1 MRKKYKLLFIGIY
14 LWINEM
20 YFLLNE
26 TNNNH
31 KTRNSQEFFPH
42 ETNTCITQFVFGE
55 NLGNIYAPISG
66 TPFGE

>member
-1 MRKKYKLLFIGIY
+1 MRCF
-14 LWINEM
+14 
-20 YFLLNE
+20 FLLNE

>member
-14 LWINEM
+14 LWINVM
-20 YFLLNE
+20 YFLLNG

-31 KTRNSQEFFPH
+31 KTRNSHEFFSR